1 VHAAPHRHRHR
12 QQHVGA
18 IIEPLAWSGQ
28 ETADQNNSDGLSHNF
43 LRKENPEPLSQKKIQ
58 NLFIALLASPFV
70 LGAVLPFRPSKGT
83 KTWCQHLNPTTTDQ
97 GSYLIRRWP
106 CIIRHRPT
114 LEKKS

>member
-12 QQHVGA
+12 HVGK

-28 ETADQNNSDGLSHNF
+28 ETADQNNQNNSDGLSHNF

-70 LGAVLPFRPSKGT
+70 LGAVLPFRPHQNMVST
-83 KTWCQHLNPTTTDQ
+83 P
-97 GSYLIRRWP
+97 
-106 CIIRHRPT
+106 
-114 LEKKS
+114 